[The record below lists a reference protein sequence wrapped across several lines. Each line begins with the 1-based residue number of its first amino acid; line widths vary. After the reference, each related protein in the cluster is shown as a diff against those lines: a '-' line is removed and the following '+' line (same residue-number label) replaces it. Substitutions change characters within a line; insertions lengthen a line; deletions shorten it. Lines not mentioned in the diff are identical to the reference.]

1 MTGTI
6 PGTSWRV
13 EDGIVRENRLVGSG
27 LGDIGRMVVEAPAV
41 ARAARPGHFVMVR
54 TWDGEPLLPRAMA
67 PLAYDAAS
75 GRMEIFYKVK
85 GPGTRAMAGTLPGAA
100 AHVTGPLGRPV
111 IEGFY
116 GRNVALIGRGVG
128 ITPLLP
134 LAKHIVAT
142 GGSVSAYLSART
154 RAYLFGLDEFA
165 SLGPVHTQVDD
176 EAAEDELATNALA
189 TDALREHCR
198 GGGVDAAYVCGS
210 WRLARAVEDIGA
222 SEGFPGFVFLESKM
236 GCGVGYCKGCPVGL
250 RGGGGYRL
258 VCVEGPVFPTREIQ
272 LTGPVHPLSEEPGVT

>member
-6 PGTSWRV
+6 PDTSWRV
-13 EDGIVRENRLVGSG
+13 EDGVVCENRIVGSG
-27 LGDIGRMVVEAPAV
+27 LGDIGRMVVEAPGV
-41 ARAARPGHFVMVR
+41 ACAARPGQFVMVR
-54 TWDGEPLLPRAMA
+54 TWEGEPLLPRAMA
-67 PLAYDAAS
+67 PLTYDVGS

-111 IEGFY
+111 LQSFD
-116 GRNVALIGRGVG
+116 GRNVALVGRGVG

-134 LAKHIVAT
+134 LAKHVIAT

-165 SLGPVHTQVDD
+165 SLGPVHVQVDN
-176 EAAEDELATNALA
+176 EAAGDELA

-198 GGGVDAAYVCGS
+198 GRRVDTAYVCGS
-210 WRLARAVEDIGA
+210 WRLARAVEEIGV

-258 VCVEGPVFPTREIQ
+258 VCVEGPIFPTREVQ
-272 LTGPVHPLSEEPGVT
+272 LTGPVHPLPEEAEVT

>member
-1 MTGTI
+1 MTGAI
-6 PGTSWRV
+6 PDTSWRV
-13 EDGIVRENRLVGSG
+13 EDGVVCENRIVGSG
-27 LGDIGRMVVEAPAV
+27 LGDIGRMVVEAPGV
-41 ARAARPGHFVMVR
+41 ARAARPGQFVMVR
-54 TWDGEPLLPRAMA
+54 TWEGEPLLPRAMA
-67 PLAYDAAS
+67 PLAYDVAS

-111 IEGFY
+111 LESFD
-116 GRNVALIGRGVG
+116 GRNVALVGRGVG

-134 LAKHIVAT
+134 LAKLIVAT
-142 GGSVSAYLSART
+142 GGTVGAYLSART

-176 EAAEDELATNALA
+176 EAAGDELV
-189 TDALREHCR
+189 TDALREDCR
-198 GGGVDAAYVCGS
+198 GDGVDAAYVCGS
-210 WRLARAVEDIGA
+210 WRLARAVEEIGA

-250 RGGGGYRL
+250 REGGGYRL
-258 VCVEGPVFPTREIQ
+258 VCVEGPIFPTREVE
-272 LTGPVHPLSEEPGVT
+272 LTGPVHPLPEESEVP